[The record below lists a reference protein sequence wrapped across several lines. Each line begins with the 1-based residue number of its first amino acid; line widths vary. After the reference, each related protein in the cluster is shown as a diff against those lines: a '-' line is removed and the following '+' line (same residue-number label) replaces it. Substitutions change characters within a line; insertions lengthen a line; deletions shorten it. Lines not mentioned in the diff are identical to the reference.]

1 MFMTFTFGGREV
13 GEVAE
18 GLRDILEER

>member
-13 GEVAE
+13 AEVAE